1 MGQDEWKFLKSI
13 PSHGTKQFLKVSR
26 GIPWDEYFLQN
37 FDFIMNSIT
46 VFVIDGSLANPGRKI
61 RLSDP
66 VGSYRKTIGFGRNPS
81 EVDGI
86 LGIGFQQLPVGCRK
100 VSEFRRS
107 NTFRHPTTS
116 YRNLVPRISTT
127 SDRILSELLGFD
139 GATSIWDFNR
149 YKRDINDIMFA
160 SVSQTNGSRND
171 AHGESCARVVCARN
185 KKLIFWIL
193 TENENVKM

>member
-66 VGSYRKTIGFGRNPS
+66 IGKLSDSAGTHRKLTESLVSDSNSFLSVVVKCRNSVVPTLS
-81 EVDGI
+81 DI
-86 LGIGFQQLPVGCRK
+86 RQLPIGIWCQGFRQLPTGSCRNYWD
-100 VSEFRRS
+100 SMGRLRS
-107 NTFRHPTTS
+107 G
-116 YRNLVPRISTT
+116 ISTDT
-127 SDRILSELLGFD
+127 SEI
-139 GATSIWDFNR
+139 
-149 YKRDINDIMFA
+149 
-160 SVSQTNGSRND
+160 
-171 AHGESCARVVCARN
+171 
-185 KKLIFWIL
+185 
-193 TENENVKM
+193 